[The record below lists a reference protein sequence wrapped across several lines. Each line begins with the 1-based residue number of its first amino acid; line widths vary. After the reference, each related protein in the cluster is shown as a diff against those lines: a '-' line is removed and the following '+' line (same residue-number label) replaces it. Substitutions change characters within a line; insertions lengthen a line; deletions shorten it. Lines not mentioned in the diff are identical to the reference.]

1 MLRMKDFVWC
11 YNSVILPN
19 YAKDDC
25 EIIQFLLKTIWTRTR
40 YEAKKCGK
48 KQGESQS
55 VHWHILHS
63 SSCPI
68 HVQFMSTCFRLC
80 WNWYYFYAQSKSEDF
95 TEKIGDEDGWWS
107 IGILNEHNG
116 VSRHRAWL
124 VCNGHK
130 KGGSG
135 DDRCDISLCGP
146 GNKSPVHGHIWN
158 VYSNTV
164 CDIKL

>member
-1 MLRMKDFVWC
+1 MLNDWNNWWGWLISHLLSSLKYSLNWRYGYLRMAILRDFVWC

-55 VHWHILHS
+55 VYWHILHS

-80 WNWYYFYAQSKSEDF
+80 LNWHYFYAKSKSEDF
-95 TEKIGDEDGWWS
+95 SEKIEDEDGWWS
-107 IGILNEHNG
+107 NGNLNEHNQWCVRPDTWVRTQSLAG
-116 VSRHRAWL
+116 V
-124 VCNGHK
+124 
-130 KGGSG
+130 
-135 DDRCDISLCGP
+135 
-146 GNKSPVHGHIWN
+146 
-158 VYSNTV
+158 
-164 CDIKL
+164 

>member
-1 MLRMKDFVWC
+1 MLRLRDFVWC

-80 WNWYYFYAQSKSEDF
+80 WNRYYFYAKSKSEDF
-95 TEKIGDEDGWWS
+95 SEKKMKMAGGAMAIWMS
-107 IGILNEHNG
+107 TING
-116 VSRHRAWL
+116 VSVQTPESEHRAVL

-158 VYSNTV
+158 VY
-164 CDIKL
+164 IQ